1 MPKSKHSEN
10 FLPEVIFQVAAI
22 VPAAGSSTRFGAA
35 GVKSSKQFQKL
46 GGFPLLVHVL
56 RALELSYVNVVY
68 IAAPP
73 GRVTWVR
80 REIVQAYGFRK
91 VRLVIKGG
99 KTRGES
105 VQRCVE
111 RIPTSY
117 DVLLV
122 HDGARPLVTPR
133 LINQVAAAAYESG
146 AALAAIPETDT
157 IKRAQFASTPK
168 GVSGSSRSWTRK
180 TVEREA
186 LWRAQTPQAFRSEI
200 FRKALLHAKQIGFNG
215 TDDASYVERVGERVR
230 LIPGDVRNL
239 KVTNPEDLLL
249 AEALQSLSKT

>member
-1 MPKSKHSEN
+1 M
-10 FLPEVIFQVAAI
+10 
-22 VPAAGSSTRFGAA
+22 RFGAA
-35 GVKSSKQFQKL
+35 GVKPSKQFQKL

-56 RALELSYVNVVY
+56 RALERSSVNAVY

-73 GRVTWVR
+73 GRVAWVR
-80 REIVQAYGFRK
+80 REIVQIYGFRK

-111 RIPTSY
+111 RIPESY
-117 DVLLV
+117 DILLV
-122 HDGARPLVTPR
+122 HDSARPLVTPK
-133 LINQVAAAAYESG
+133 LINQVAVAAYEYG

-157 IKRAQFASTPK
+157 IKRVQFASTPK
-168 GVSGSSRSWTRK
+168 GSNGPSRGWTRK
-180 TVEREA
+180 TIEREA

-200 FRKALLHAKQIGFNG
+200 FRKALLHAKRIGFNG
-215 TDDASYVERVGERVR
+215 TDDASYVERAGERVR

-249 AEALQSLSKT
+249 AEALQSMSKTETRSSNRKSPRDKSDNLMK